1 VGHVRVDV
9 GPKAILTRLNSIP
22 ERARAR
28 ISKAQTHY
36 RFARLETI
44 LPWHCK
50 SEGCTILLRQR
61 LAVDPGGKESQF
73 IRRFLDR
80 EPFDV
85 RPGIPCLVLPGG
97 DFRIGERVHLDVPCG
112 RERARKIKERAFT
125 RLGVVVALLLAFAGG
140 IVLNLMPCVLPVL
153 SIKSLR
159 WSRTLTL
166 PRVKHALRASLM
178 AGMPVFV
185 DFTAAWCITCKV
197 NERIAFSDPSIRKAF
212 SDAGVATLRAD
223 WTRQDPDIT
232 HELEAN
238 ARAGVPL
245 YLFYP
250 RPKNVG
256 EKRPPVILPQILT
269 TSSILREVLDN

>member
-1 VGHVRVDV
+1 MILRSVGLARGLFVSFTLAAASGLSLTLQRDNSKPPPAVLNGVLVFKDTAV
-9 GPKAILTRLNSIP
+9 QADGATGAIL
-22 ERARAR
+22 
-28 ISKAQTHY
+28 ISAPIYSSTP
-36 RFARLETI
+36 A
-44 LPWHCK
+44 
-50 SEGCTILLRQR
+50 G
-61 LAVDPGGKESQF
+61 
-73 IRRFLDR
+73 
-80 EPFDV
+80 
-85 RPGIPCLVLPGG
+85 
-97 DFRIGERVHLDVPCG
+97 
-112 RERARKIKERAFT
+112 FT